1 MNNIFKFAPSEL
13 VFDAFVCWTLNF
25 FNEGNF
31 EERKYSEEFI
41 NLIYKKKYPNNDSI
55 KVKKIDVLKKQFGDS
70 LIDVYV
76 KIITLDDKKIHLV
89 FEDKRD
95 TSHHSNQLERHM
107 KSIEKENGDKIFIYF
122 KIGNIYNEKDIP
134 KEYII
139 LDRKIFLSFLKNS
152 NLNSDVLKMY
162 VDYLEE
168 LQEEENEILRL
179 VQKTEFTEAEDIK
192 LFGSQYGGYMIMDK
206 ISQEKYEISIGTS
219 FGKPWTNFTVF
230 SEWNPEINLW
240 RGIYWRLD
248 WRINDEKKWKP
259 YLCLRN
265 YKTSKETT
273 EIDNKYFNIQREIF
287 KELESK
293 YNEIIFSKVHNKG
306 AKERE
311 IGILFFE
318 KENTIKKIVELI
330 PKFTEDFKKL
340 VIDKKVFYNL

>member
-41 NLIYKKKYPNNDSI
+41 NLIYKKKYPNNDSV
-55 KVKKIDVLKKQFGDS
+55 KVKKIEVLKKQFGDS
-70 LIDVYV
+70 LIDVYA
-76 KIITLDDKKIHLV
+76 KIITLDDKEIHLV

-162 VDYLEE
+162 IDYLEE
-168 LQEEENEILRL
+168 LQEKEEKILSLIEEMSLQKQKKKNYLGVNTDVIRL
-179 VQKTEFTEAEDIK
+179 WK
-192 LFGSQYGGYMIMDK
+192 
-206 ISQEKYEISIGTS
+206 KY
-219 FGKPWTNFTVF
+219 
-230 SEWNPEINLW
+230 
-240 RGIYWRLD
+240 
-248 WRINDEKKWKP
+248 
-259 YLCLRN
+259 
-265 YKTSKETT
+265 
-273 EIDNKYFNIQREIF
+273 
-287 KELESK
+287 
-293 YNEIIFSKVHNKG
+293 
-306 AKERE
+306 AK
-311 IGILFFE
+311 
-318 KENTIKKIVELI
+318 N
-330 PKFTEDFKKL
+330 
-340 VIDKKVFYNL
+340 